1 MKPRALLIVV
11 SLGLLV
17 ATLAMVG
24 RQRQQLRD
32 LRNQAQELQ
41 SRTELL
47 TNVTPAEAEA
57 STPIAAVTHSGPSL
71 ELLRLRSQVGQLER
85 RKRELSV
92 VTEESNRLQ
101 AQLIAKASSG
111 TGGGALPAGYVRK
124 SEAKFAG
131 FASPEDS
138 LHSFL
143 WAIEHRD
150 LPTLMQFFGPDQA
163 KKIAADVEKRGSA
176 EDFFKEASV
185 LPGMIITGREPK
197 DDGTIE
203 LKVQI
208 APNDETST
216 QKMRFKQFDGQ
227 WRMVTG
233 GF

>member
-11 SLGLLV
+11 SFGVLV
-17 ATLAMVG
+17 ATVAMVG
-24 RQRQQLRD
+24 RQRQQLQD
-32 LRNQAQELQ
+32 LRSKTQELQ
-41 SRTELL
+41 LRTAAL
-47 TNVTPAEAEA
+47 TDATPAETSEPVVVA
-57 STPIAAVTHSGPSL
+57 THSGPSL

-92 VTEESNRLQ
+92 VTEENKRLQ
-101 AQLIAKASSG
+101 AQVVASATNITSVP
-111 TGGGALPAGYVRK
+111 LPPGYIRK
-124 SEAKFAG
+124 SKAKFAG

-150 LPTLMQFFGPDQA
+150 LPTLMQFFSPEQA
-163 KKIAADVEKRGSA
+163 KQITAEVERRGSS
-176 EDFFKEASV
+176 EDFFKEAGV
-185 LPGMIITGREPK
+185 VPGLLVTGREPK

-203 LKVQI
+203 LTVQI
-208 APNDETST
+208 VPNDEAST

-227 WRMVTG
+227 WRLIS